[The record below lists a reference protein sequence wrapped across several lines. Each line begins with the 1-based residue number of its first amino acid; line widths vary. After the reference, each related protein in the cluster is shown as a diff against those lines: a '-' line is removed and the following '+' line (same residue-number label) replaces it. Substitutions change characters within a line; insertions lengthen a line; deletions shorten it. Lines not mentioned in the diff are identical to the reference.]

1 MVYQLQ
7 QKALLPL
14 FAQTVCLNIGLNYC
28 KERWA
33 AASLKANPSDAE
45 EVVRLCC
52 VIKPLVSW
60 NAERVATTCRER
72 CGGQGYLS
80 VNRFG
85 QFIAFSHAGMTA
97 EGDNSVLMQKVA
109 KELVALIQ
117 KGQLNFK
124 HLPNPKEAQSWD
136 ITSLDSLY
144 KLFQL
149 REAGLFKEV
158 RESAHG
164 RKNPNVYDFT
174 HRLN

>member
-14 FAQTVCLNIGLNYC
+14 LAQTVCLNVGLNYC

-33 AASLKANPSDAE
+33 AASLKKNPEDAE

-60 NAERVATTCRER
+60 NSERVATTCRER

-109 KELVALIQ
+109 KELVTLIQ
-117 KGQLNFK
+117 KGK
-124 HLPNPKEAQSWD
+124 IDGSHLPNAKAAAGWD

-149 REAGLFKEV
+149 REAGLFQEV
-158 RESAHG
+158 NKVERILGGFACFLRIS
-164 RKNPNVYDFT
+164 FSF
-174 HRLN
+174 